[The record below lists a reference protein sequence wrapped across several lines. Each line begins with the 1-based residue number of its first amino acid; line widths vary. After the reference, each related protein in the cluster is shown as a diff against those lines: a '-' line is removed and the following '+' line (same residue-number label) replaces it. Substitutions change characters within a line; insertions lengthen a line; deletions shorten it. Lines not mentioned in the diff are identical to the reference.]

1 MRQRESF
8 ASTNGTLMFPN
19 YRLLVIWF
27 ATVGFISRQSSLYFY
42 SLPFRDAPKLQDEW
56 FSDPDAVRTR
66 VGLVEENPETRR
78 KESVCN
84 ICFDTFPLEEMA
96 AARCKH
102 YFCKTCWQGYV
113 HSAVE
118 SGPSCLDLRC
128 PEPSCKAVAPTA
140 LVVECCDESHAKK
153 YREFSLRSFVDD
165 NKRFAWCTAPGCTN
179 AVEALVEAPRE
190 PLDIHCSCGNAFCF
204 TCKEEAHRPVDCD
217 TVRRWMVK
225 NSAESE
231 NMTWILAN
239 TKPCPKCT
247 RPIEKNQGCM
257 HMTCSQCRHEFCWL
271 CSGPWSEHGERT
283 GGYYNCNTYK
293 KKEEAGTIDEAEE
306 QRQHA
311 RASLERYMHYWQRWA
326 EHDKARRTAI
336 KQMDQWESELL
347 ETLSERTSTP
357 VSQLRFVLDAWKE
370 VVSCRRVL
378 KWTYAVGYY
387 SFDEPER
394 GANQADKDLLNAH
407 KEFFEFTQQEAEN
420 ALERMNHKVEK
431 QLQAFIREDGNA
443 PIDPTV
449 WATFR
454 EELIGLTD
462 VTRIQFAKLVDF
474 LEKGLDEGLAEFRGA
489 TNPWA
494 SSSGQEPN
502 EEEEEENA
510 NAASGSGGAG
520 PSRRPAAQPLS
531 PPGEQGG
538 GGGAAAR
545 RSTRLSKKQR
555 GSGDDEAGGSEGK
568 VWMCE
573 TCTFVNEFGSKRCE
587 MCQLAKK
594 KT

>member
-1 MRQRESF
+1 MRI
-8 ASTNGTLMFPN
+8 STL
-19 YRLLVIWF
+19 
-27 ATVGFISRQSSLYFY
+27 
-42 SLPFRDAPKLQDEW
+42 FRDAPKLQDEW

-78 KESVCN
+78 KESTCN
-84 ICFDTFPLEEMA
+84 ICFDTFPLDKMA

-113 HSAVE
+113 HSAIE

-128 PEPSCKAVAPTA
+128 PEPGCKAVAPTA
-140 LVVECCDESHAKK
+140 LVLDSCDESHAKK
-153 YREFSLRSFVDD
+153 YHEFSLRSFVDD
-165 NKRFAWCTAPGCTN
+165 NKKLAWCTAPGCTN
-179 AVEALVEAPRE
+179 AAEALVEAPRE
-190 PLDIHCSCGNAFCF
+190 PLDVHCSCGNAFCF

-271 CSGPWSEHGERT
+271 CTGPWSEHGERT

-293 KKEEAGTIDEAEE
+293 KKKEAGNIDEAEE
-306 QRQHA
+306 QRAHA

-326 EHDKARRTAI
+326 EHDKARRTAL
-336 KQMDQWESELL
+336 KQMDQWENELL
-347 ETLSERTSTP
+347 ETLSERTATP

-378 KWTYAVGYY
+378 KWTYSVGYY
-387 SFDEPER
+387 SFDEPET
-394 GANQADKDLLNAH
+394 GATQADKDLLNAH

-431 QLQAFIREDGNA
+431 QLQTFVRDGGSSTA
-443 PIDPTV
+443 IDPTA

-462 VTRIQFAKLVDF
+462 VTRTQFAKLVDF
-474 LEKGLDEGLAEFRGA
+474 LEKGLDEGLAEFRGD
-489 TNPWA
+489 P
-494 SSSGQEPN
+494 SLSQQQKQQEDDSN
-502 EEEEEENA
+502 K
-510 NAASGSGGAG
+510 ASGSGAG
-520 PSRRPAAQPLS
+520 PSRRPASQPLS
-531 PPGEQGG
+531 PAEGG
-538 GGGAAAR
+538 GPAR
-545 RSTRLSKKQR
+545 RSSRLSKKQR
-555 GSGDDEAGGSEGK
+555 GVSEEDGNEDK
-568 VWMCE
+568 LWMCE
-573 TCTFVNEFGSKRCE
+573 TCTFVNENGSKRCE
-587 MCQLAKK
+587 MCQLARKN
-594 KT
+594 T